1 MNEPERDEY
10 FDAPSPSQ
18 AGIAALSAVIEDV
31 QARRT
36 ADGRS
41 FDEAR
46 GDSGSPRSGRSP
58 ALYLDLPR
66 PPGHSEAA
74 FTAMQYLPMPI
85 VVLGPLKTV
94 VLANDAMGRLLD
106 VDLAHGTAVPTRG
119 VQAYAAISESMHG
132 QTLSQIGVDALAQG
146 DPIFM
151 NWDRFLDSIGQ
162 GLTSSGPGTPRGRD
176 MPEDDSDA
184 GERTPTGEPLPM
196 LTTANL
202 NRQTVHD
209 VAVDVI
215 ISAQHNRQRS
225 KAGVAQLTANMIITA
240 WTMDEV
246 KYWTLM
252 FTASA
257 QEISPEPPKE
267 PIRDQTNS
275 VKGINQST
283 RSVHK
288 PSLAYTNSS
297 GSVSS
302 TSSTGRRHHGH
313 STPSSVVSSPSIHPP
328 VFPPNGPPP
337 RSALSFTTT
346 TLQKTTR
353 LRDALVNAMDLPCYA
368 VWRDMSVGIP
378 NKALL
383 RLATGEDVATT
394 EEEFMRHFICW
405 TEDFSRQLDVEEYP
419 IIMLVRAQSKLQSRR
434 LGIYD
439 PKTGQPR
446 VFDTT
451 GEAIYDDHTGEFLGG
466 VVVLKDVTEYIDR
479 IAAQKKL
486 TARQFEYIAEMIP
499 QLVWTSSFK
508 GSLDWFS
515 QRWYDYTGMTEDA
528 SINDGWVA
536 SLHPEDAP
544 LTTKK
549 WMHAMASGEP
559 YTAEM
564 RLERRD
570 GSYRWFLGQ
579 ALPLRDERNTIV
591 RWFGTYTDINEVV
604 EAREVA
610 KQTREQLRRVIETAE
625 VTLWSGKCTACT
637 ALDAPTDAVFQ
648 WIQTGRLP

>member
-1 MNEPERDEY
+1 MNEPDRDEY

-41 FDEAR
+41 FDEA
-46 GDSGSPRSGRSP
+46 GGGSPSPRSGRSP
-58 ALYLDLPR
+58 ALYLDLPGR
-66 PPGHSEAA
+66 SGHTETA

-106 VDLAHGTAVPTRG
+106 IDLAHGIALPTRG
-119 VQAYAAISESMHG
+119 AEAYAAISESIHG
-132 QTLSQIGVDALAQG
+132 QTLPQIGVDAIANG
-146 DPIFM
+146 DPVFI

-162 GLTSSGPGTPRGRD
+162 SQAGSEPGTPRGGD
-176 MPEDDSDA
+176 MPLENDSDA
-184 GERTPTGEPLPM
+184 GERTPTGGPLPM

-209 VAVDVI
+209 VAVDVVI
-215 ISAQHNRQRS
+215 TAQHNRQQRN
-225 KAGVAQLTANMIITA
+225 KANDAQLTANMIITA
-240 WTMDEV
+240 WTLDEI

-252 FTASA
+252 FTASP
-257 QEISPEPPKE
+257 QEVPAESPKE
-267 PIRDQTNS
+267 PTRDQTNPPR
-275 VKGINQST
+275 GPYQST
-283 RSVHK
+283 RNVHK

-302 TSSTGRRHHGH
+302 SSSTGRRHHGN
-313 STPSSVVSSPSIHPP
+313 STPSSVVSSPSTHPP
-328 VFPPNGPPP
+328 NFPPNGPPP
-337 RSALSFTTT
+337 RSALSSSST
-346 TLQKTTR
+346 TLQKTTK
-353 LRDALVNAMDLPCYA
+353 LRDALLNAMDLPCYA

-378 NKALL
+378 NKSLL
-383 RLATGEDVATT
+383 RLATGEDEATT
-394 EEEFMRHFICW
+394 EEDFMRHFVCW
-405 TEDFSRQLDVEEYP
+405 TEDFSRRLDVEEYP
-419 IIMLVRAQSKLQSRR
+419 IIMLVRTQSKLQSRR
-434 LGIYD
+434 LGMYD

-451 GEAIYDDHTGEFLGG
+451 GEAIYDEHTGEFLGG

-486 TARQFEYIAEMIP
+486 TAQQFEYIAEMIP

-515 QRWYDYTGMTEDA
+515 QRWYDYTGTTEDA
-528 SINDGWVA
+528 SISDGWIA

-544 LTTKK
+544 LTNKK
-549 WMHAMASGEP
+549 WMHAVASGEP

-564 RLERRD
+564 RLKRRD
-570 GSYRWFLGQ
+570 DSYRWFLGQ
-579 ALPLRDERNTIV
+579 ALPLRDERNNIV

-625 VTLWSGKCTACT
+625 VTLWSGKCTSCT
-637 ALDAPTDAVFQ
+637 AWSAYADANLQLT
-648 WIQTGRLP
+648 